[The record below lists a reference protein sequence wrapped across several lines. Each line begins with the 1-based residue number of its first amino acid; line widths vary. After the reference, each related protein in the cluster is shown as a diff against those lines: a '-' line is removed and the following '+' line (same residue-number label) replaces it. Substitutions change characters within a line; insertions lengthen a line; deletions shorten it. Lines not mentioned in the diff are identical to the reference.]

1 MEKRKSSYT
10 IGGTINWYSHYGNRT
25 QCPQTV
31 KNKTTIRPGY
41 STPGYLPEE
50 QENTNSTRY
59 VYPYVHCSIIYNR
72 QDMKTTEMATDR

>member
-41 STPGYLPEE
+41 SLLGIYLKNKKTLI
-50 QENTNSTRY
+50 Q
-59 VYPYVHCSIIYNR
+59 H
-72 QDMKTTEMATDR
+72 DMYIPMFTVALYITGKI

>member
-72 QDMKTTEMATDR
+72 QD